1 MPVHI
6 DMELRAFLQRGELR
20 ALSADRDTG
29 GGFAIGG
36 RLLAELIKLEARE
49 SAMRRLCRVIPDVE
63 GDELTAP
70 LQRQRLTDAEWT
82 TELAPRTADGV
93 KPFGELALKPHPLTK
108 RIRVSNRLLRSN
120 PLAESFV
127 VEMLA
132 DAVALPE
139 EKAFLRGDGS
149 GEPLG
154 LLNTPGLGSY
164 TTAAAGQLTIADV
177 KRWLFTLPAS
187 YHANAVALMNTD
199 TARMLAE
206 IDTAGALIQAGK
218 LLGRYP
224 IEFSDQFPSA
234 GTNPASLASG
244 AQLAVFGDF
253 RAGYIIAD
261 GARPALFRLVELYAA
276 TNEIGLQVEKDT
288 DGGCA
293 VPRAFVELKVQ

>member
-20 ALSADRDTG
+20 ALSADRDTA

-36 RLLAELIKLEARE
+36 RLLAELIKQEARE
-49 SAMRRLCRVIPDVE
+49 SAMRRLCRVISDVE
-63 GDELTAP
+63 GDELTVP

-82 TELAPRTADGV
+82 TEIATRSADGV
-93 KPFGELALKPHPLTK
+93 EPFGALDLHPYPLAK
-108 RIRVSNRLLRSN
+108 RIRVSNKLLRSN

-127 VEMLA
+127 VAMLA
-132 DAVALPE
+132 DAVAVPE
-139 EKAFLRGDGS
+139 ERAFLRGDGS

-154 LLNTPGLGSY
+154 LLNTPSIGSY
-164 TTAAAGQLTIADV
+164 TTAAAGALTIADV
-177 KRWLFTLPAS
+177 KRWIYTLPAS
-187 YHANAVALMNTD
+187 YHTGAVALMHVD

-206 IDTAGALIQAGK
+206 LDTAGALIQGGR

-224 IEFSDQFPSA
+224 MEFSDQFPSA

-244 AQLAVFGDF
+244 APLAVLGDF
-253 RAGYIIAD
+253 SGYIIAD
-261 GARPALFRLVELYAA
+261 GSKPALFRLAELYAA
-276 TNEIGLQVEKDT
+276 TNELGLQVEKDT

-293 VPRAFVELKVQ
+293 VPRGFSVLTVQ

>member
-1 MPVHI
+1 MPVNI

-20 ALSADRDTG
+20 ALQGDRDTA
-29 GGFAIGG
+29 GGFTIGG

-70 LQRQRLTDAEWT
+70 LQRQRLSDAEWT
-82 TELAPRTADGV
+82 TEIATRTADGV
-93 KPFGELALKPHPLTK
+93 EPFGELALKPHPLAK
-108 RIRVSNRLLRSN
+108 RIRVSNKLLRSN
-120 PLAESFV
+120 PLAEQFIL
-127 VEMLA
+127 EMLA
-132 DAVALPE
+132 DAVAVPE
-139 EKAFLRGDGS
+139 ELAFLRGDGS

-154 LLNTPGLGSY
+154 LLNTPGIGSY
-164 TTAAAGQLTIADV
+164 TTAGAGALTIADV
-177 KRWLFTLPAS
+177 KRWIYTLPAS
-187 YHANAVALMNTD
+187 YHTNATALMHVD

-206 IDTAGALIQAGK
+206 LDTAGALIQGGR

-234 GTNPASLASG
+234 GTNPASLANG

-261 GARPALFRLVELYAA
+261 GSKPALFRLTELYAA
-276 TNEIGLQVEKDT
+276 SNELGLQVEKDT

-293 VPRAFVELKVQ
+293 VPRAFTVLTVQ